1 VKSWFIHKIYLHS
14 QFFAIY
20 SVLFFGGALLLFL
33 FGDSNIF
40 LWINSHLVTSAGHFA
55 YWATLMGEGLFFALL
70 VLVAAIFKL
79 RWSLNL
85 LVAHGFA
92 SIISSL
98 CKHVLFKGAP
108 RPKSVFAEES
118 LQFVEGVV
126 VHSWNSFPSGH
137 TITAFCIFTVMVL
150 VVQRPRF
157 DLLWLVL
164 AVLVGASRIILS
176 QHFLKDVLVGSLI
189 GLLSAMIAIYY
200 TDKLRRPW
208 LERSIFQVY
217 SQKKEN

>member
-1 VKSWFIHKIYLHS
+1 M
-14 QFFAIY
+14 Y

-33 FGDSNIF
+33 FGDGNIF
-40 LWINSHLVTSAGHFA
+40 LWINSHLVTSTGHFA
-55 YWATLMGEGLFFALL
+55 YWVTLMGEGLFFAIL
-70 VLVAAIFKL
+70 VLIATIFKL
-79 RWSLNL
+79 RWALNL

-150 VVQRPRF
+150 VIQRPRF
-157 DLLWLVL
+157 DLLWLGL
-164 AVLVGASRIILS
+164 AVLVGVSRIILS

-189 GLLSAMIAIYY
+189 GLLSAMIASYY
-200 TDKLRRPW
+200 TDKLQHSW
-208 LERSIFQVY
+208 LELSIVQIY
-217 SQKKEN
+217 SQKKKH